1 MIVVDAS
8 VLTEALTGD
17 GPAGKGAR
25 ARLMRDSHWAAPEH
39 LIVETFHA
47 IRGRLLGR
55 KITEDR
61 ADAAVVSLA
70 NLVIEAVEVQRLIPR
85 MWQLRQSVSGYDAAY
100 IAAAE
105 VFSCPLITGDARLSR
120 CTTTRCVIEVVS

>member
-17 GPAGKGAR
+17 GTAGKAAR
-25 ARLMRDSHWAAPEH
+25 ARLMRDNHWAAPEH

-47 IRGRLLGR
+47 VRGRRLGG
-55 KITEDR
+55 KITQGR
-61 ADAAVVSLA
+61 ADAAIAALA
-70 NLVIEAVEVQRLIPR
+70 RMSIETIAVQRLLPR
-85 MWQLRQSVSGYDAAY
+85 MWELRANVSGYDAAY

-105 VFSCPLITGDARLSR
+105 IFACPLITGDARLSR
-120 CTTTRCVIEVVS
+120 CKVARCEVEVIS